1 MAKVRRY
8 CPSIYAG
15 GMAEHINGAYVKAA
29 DYDTLLA
36 AAKALAAEVQ
46 AAEVRDLEVSVAL
59 DEWYALTDEAG
70 PIND

>member
-1 MAKVRRY
+1 MTKVKRY
-8 CPSIYAG
+8 YPSMYAG
-15 GMAEHINGAYVKAA
+15 AMSEHINGAYVKAA

-46 AAEVRDLEVSVAL
+46 AADVRDLGVSVAL
-59 DEWYALTDEAG
+59 DAWYSLTDEAV